1 MVMHMQKSMVRSL
14 GSKVGVETDER
25 IADRGVSI
33 ISRVNAVG
41 NKNKC
46 GANLLNLLYVDY
58 ERTSPK
64 WEELKSI
71 SSRFGVIF
79 RRKSNSDSAI
89 KISCR
94 QPPSSFLVYKY
105 NLTFVNVNIFIHQH
119 MLTATNENKQ
129 RNNLN

>member
-1 MVMHMQKSMVRSL
+1 MHMQKSMVRSL

-64 WEELKSI
+64 
-71 SSRFGVIF
+71 
-79 RRKSNSDSAI
+79 
-89 KISCR
+89 
-94 QPPSSFLVYKY
+94 
-105 NLTFVNVNIFIHQH
+105 
-119 MLTATNENKQ
+119 
-129 RNNLN
+129 